1 MSPGDLVIIDFSSRP
16 PIAPFN
22 RPAPHLD
29 NYRRVYRSSEAQ
41 VAQSAGAEPLREYL
55 AAYERL
61 DARCV
66 VIKARD
72 VETTFGFK
80 IANED
85 VAAFCR
91 EHGDRYVGFA
101 GADPHKGM
109 QALRDLEHAVRK
121 LGLVGLNLQCFEH
134 RLDIND
140 RRMYPLYAKCIELDI
155 PVNIHCGINFSS
167 QTAMTH
173 GRPELLDEV
182 MTHFPELRVCASPA
196 GWPWVEELIAVVWR
210 HPNVWVG
217 LVAVSPKYLGVPN
230 SGYGPLLGYGSSMLQ
245 DRIIF
250 GSSFPMMPVE
260 RAVQEVRD
268 LPLSD
273 EVREKWLWRNASRF
287 LRLDE
292 SDRDEDHSHA
302 AR

>member
-1 MSPGDLVIIDFSSRP
+1 MIVDFSNRP
-16 PIAPFN
+16 PVAPFDQ
-22 RPAPHLD
+22 PAPHLG
-29 NYRRVYRSSEAQ
+29 NYRRVYRASEAR
-41 VAQSAGAEPLREYL
+41 VADAEGTRPLAEYL
-55 AAYERL
+55 ATYDRL

-72 VETTFGFK
+72 VESTFGFK

-91 EHGDRYVGFA
+91 AHGTRYVGFA
-101 GADPHKGM
+101 GVDPHKGM
-109 QALRDLEHAVRK
+109 QAIRELDHAVRE

-155 PVNIHCGINFSS
+155 PVNIHCGVNFSS

-173 GRPELLDEV
+173 GRPEFLDEV
-182 MTHFPELRVCASPA
+182 MTHFPELRVCASPP
-196 GWPWVEELIAVVWR
+196 GWPWVTDLIAVAWR

-217 LVAVSPKYLGVPN
+217 LVAVSPKYLAVVN
-230 SGYGPLLGYGSSMLQ
+230 SGYEPLLRYGSTLLQ

-250 GSSFPMMPVE
+250 GSSFPMLPVE
-260 RAVQEVRD
+260 RSVQELHE
-268 LPLSD
+268 LPLSP
-273 EVREKWLWRNASRF
+273 EVREKWLCGNASRF
-287 LRLDE
+287 LRLGE
-292 SDRDEDHSHA
+292 PQA
-302 AR
+302 A